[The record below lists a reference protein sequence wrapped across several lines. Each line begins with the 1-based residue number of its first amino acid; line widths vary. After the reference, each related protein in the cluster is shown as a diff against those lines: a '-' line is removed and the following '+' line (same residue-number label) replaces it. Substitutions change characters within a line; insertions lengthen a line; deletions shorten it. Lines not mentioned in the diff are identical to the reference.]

1 MATIIKTDG
10 YVINIEPKDG
20 KEFSLEEMQTIVSGY
35 IEIVDLH
42 DGNYMVVNEEGKLK
56 GLAINHVATQ
66 IYTNAFPGVYDVI
79 VGDVLVCNKH
89 QIS

>member
-35 IEIVDLH
+35 IEIVDLP
-42 DGNYMVVNEEGKLK
+42 DGNYMVVNEDGKLK

-66 IYTNAFPGVYDVI
+66 IYTNALPGVYDVI